1 MSGCTIRITPRRA
14 SSTSRPATSPRA
26 ATTLPRRALPCSCAG
41 LRTSPR
47 RGTSGPRCTI
57 CSGAMTNACATF
69 GAPSSSSRGT
79 LGRCCIS
86 PRSCARRGPPR
97 KPASPCRRRAR
108 SIPTSP
114 SLLTIP
120 DWSGRSG
127 NYNAAMSVDHY
138 SVTVAKDLQDL
149 IPVFMSNR
157 HQELDA
163 LRVALAAADFEK
175 LRQLGHRMKGVGS
188 SYGFVHVS
196 TLGKYIEEG
205 ARSGDRAA
213 LHASIS
219 EYDDYLS
226 KVQIAYE

>member
-1 MSGCTIRITPRRA
+1 
-14 SSTSRPATSPRA
+14 
-26 ATTLPRRALPCSCAG
+26 
-41 LRTSPR
+41 
-47 RGTSGPRCTI
+47 
-57 CSGAMTNACATF
+57 
-69 GAPSSSSRGT
+69 
-79 LGRCCIS
+79 
-86 PRSCARRGPPR
+86 
-97 KPASPCRRRAR
+97 
-108 SIPTSP
+108 
-114 SLLTIP
+114 
-120 DWSGRSG
+120 
-127 NYNAAMSVDHY
+127 MSVDHY

-149 IPVFMSNR
+149 ILVFMSNR

-163 LRVALAAADFEK
+163 LRLALAAADFEK

-219 EYDDYLS
+219 EYGDYLS